1 MSFTHKQIWRGLDRL
16 AEKHGL
22 SASGLARRAGLD
34 ATAFNFSKRVTR
46 EGRPRWPGTE
56 TLAKVLT
63 ATGESLEDFVPL
75 MGGKKAKG
83 GKKPR

>member
-22 SASGLARRAGLD
+22 TASGLAVRAGLD
-34 ATAFNFSKRVTR
+34 ATAFNMSKRIAR
-46 EGRPRWPGTE
+46 NGRQRWPGTE

-63 ATGESLEDFVPL
+63 ATGESLENFVAL
-75 MGGKKAKG
+75 MGGKKTKRG
-83 GKKPR
+83 RK